1 MSDLFLFGIF
11 PYLAVALAAGGLVYR
26 YRALRHTVTAR
37 SSQLLEARALYWG
50 SVPWHYAILAVLLA
64 HLGATVFPGA
74 WGRLLGAPGRLL
86 ALEVSGLALGGLAV
100 LGIALLLVRR
110 FQLRASTGA
119 MDWVVLAL
127 LLLQAG
133 TGLYVAFA
141 LRWGGAWYVQTAA
154 PWLASLA
161 TLSPQVD
168 RMAPLPAAVKL
179 HAVNAFA
186 LVALLPLSKLV
197 HLTSLP
203 VAYLWRAPQVVVWRR
218 APAGPLKTPR
228 PAAGGSATASRA

>member
-1 MSDLFLFGIF
+1 MSDLFVFGVF
-11 PYLAVALAAGGLVYR
+11 PYLAVALAVGGVVYR
-26 YRALRHTVTAR
+26 HRALRDTVTAR
-37 SSQLLEARALYWG
+37 SSQLLESRGLYWG

-64 HLGATVFPGA
+64 HLGATLFPGA
-74 WGRLLGAPGRLL
+74 WGRLLGAPARLL
-86 ALEVSGLALGGLAV
+86 ALEVTGLALGALAV
-100 LGIALLLVRR
+100 LGIALLAARR
-110 FQLRASTGA
+110 LRLRSSTGA

-127 LLLQAG
+127 LLLQAA

-161 TLSPQVD
+161 ALSPQVE
-168 RMAPLPAAVKL
+168 RMAVLPAAVKL
-179 HAVNAFA
+179 HAANAFL

-203 VAYLWRAPQVVVWRR
+203 VGYLWRPPQVVRWRR
-218 APAGPLKTPR
+218 AR
-228 PAAGGSATASRA
+228 R